1 MHLTF
6 AENGFLRVSFEH
18 VDDAHWPG
26 KEAVEEDPAGA
37 TCCDMLRHA
46 ATRVSVEPVLVPG
59 DRKTT
64 RQAFLVA
71 NLGEQNAGSCTQPSD
86 LSTKHLC
93 IYCVK

>member
-1 MHLTF
+1 M
-6 AENGFLRVSFEH
+6 VSSESPLNTWMMPIGQGRKRSKRTRQVRH
-18 VDDAHWPG
+18 A
-26 KEAVEEDPAGA
+26 A

-46 ATRVSVEPVLVPG
+46 ATRVSVEPVLVPA

-93 IYCVK
+93 IY

>member
-1 MHLTF
+1 MYLTF

-18 VDDAHWPG
+18 ADDAHWPG
-26 KEAVEEDPAGA
+26 KEEVEEDPAGA

-46 ATRVSVEPVLVPG
+46 AARVSVEPVLVRG

-71 NLGEQNAGSCTQPSD
+71 NLGEHNAGSCTQSAD
-86 LSTKHLC
+86 LSTSN
-93 IYCVK
+93 ISAFIE

>member
-1 MHLTF
+1 M
-6 AENGFLRVSFEH
+6 LRH
-18 VDDAHWPG
+18 A
-26 KEAVEEDPAGA
+26 A

-93 IYCVK
+93 IY